1 MSSKFLM
8 TQREIAE
15 ASGYS
20 QQFISKIINGD
31 SRPHPDTAEELEKA
45 TGICR
50 EAWLWPEERHWN
62 PYIPFADARSCLHCS
77 LRISRVQKWKEVA
90 LSLIEKNPSRK
101 GLQELLEGIV
111 QFNNYDTEFLHMC
124 YGRIDENGIEKLAW
138 VGYDATPEVITE
150 EYAMARF
157 PWAWQLLKSGQDI
170 YLPYVHEQ
178 LPVEAPV
185 DLAWV
190 KKKGHKSVYV
200 IQADGFFFQ
209 MSAFLESDHI
219 ILDPKQFEG
228 IKEIIRSLKPFIE
241 HLL

>member
-90 LSLIEKNPSRK
+90 LSLIEKNPTRE

-111 QFNNYDTEFLHMC
+111 KFNNYDTEFLHMC

-138 VGYDATPEVITE
+138 VGYEILPEVVTE
-150 EYAMARF
+150 EYAM
-157 PWAWQLLKSGQDI
+157 
-170 YLPYVHEQ
+170 
-178 LPVEAPV
+178 PVEAPV
-185 DLAWV
+185 DLAWAR
-190 KKKGHKSVYV
+190 KKGHKSVYV

-209 MSAFLESDHI
+209 ISAFLESDHI

>member
-31 SRPHPDTAEELEKA
+31 SRPHPDTAVELEKA

-62 PYIPFADARSCLHCS
+62 PYIPFADARSCLNCS

-90 LSLIEKNPSRK
+90 LSLIEKNPTRE

-111 QFNNYDTEFLHMC
+111 KFNNYDTEFLHISH
-124 YGRIDENGIEKLAW
+124 GRIDESGFEKLAR
-138 VGYDATPEVITE
+138 VGYEILPKVVTE

-157 PWAWQLLKSGQDI
+157 PWAWQQLKSGQDL

-178 LPVEAPV
+178 LPVEAPA
-185 DLAWV
+185 DLAWAR
-190 KKKGHKSVYV
+190 KKGFKSVYF
-200 IQADGFFFQ
+200 IQADGFFFIIN
-209 MSAFLESDHI
+209 AFLESDHI
-219 ILDPKQFEG
+219 ILDPKQFEV